1 MPKSSEKQDWF
12 DSLDKEL
19 EKKTSEIIKDVGQKN
34 ALKTEINTV
43 LLEDFLRIW
52 GRFSKIG
59 VHLTMEP
66 APTTFALFHHYPDS
80 WKLKKEFDFSELSSF
95 SLLDTTQDEGRVGD
109 TLLVNYY
116 NIGTVSRFRMSFEFC
131 EGEHY
136 HRYLGWKRHYAR
148 HVLLDAPLDKVKTE
162 RVHDVLG
169 DIIKVWYESHLRRDR
184 EFLVN
189 HIKENYERV
198 ESFTK

>member
-1 MPKSSEKQDWF
+1 MRKGSEKRGWF
-12 DSLDKEL
+12 DDLDKEL
-19 EKKTSEIIKDVGQKN
+19 EKKTSEVIKDVGKKN
-34 ALKTEINTV
+34 VIKTDLNTV
-43 LLEDFLRIW
+43 LMEDFLRVW

-66 APTTFALFHHYPDS
+66 TPTTFALFDNYPES
-80 WKLKKEFDFSELSSF
+80 WKIKEDFDFSEVNSF

-109 TLLVNYY
+109 TLLVNHYSV
-116 NIGTVSRFRMSFEFC
+116 GTVPRFRMSFEFC

-136 HRYLGWKRHYAR
+136 HRYLGWKRHYAK
-148 HVLLDAPLDKVKTE
+148 HILLEVPLDRAKLE
-162 RVHDVLG
+162 RVHDVLA
-169 DIIKVWYESHLRRDR
+169 DIVRVWFESHLRRDR

-189 HIKENYERV
+189 HIKENYERA